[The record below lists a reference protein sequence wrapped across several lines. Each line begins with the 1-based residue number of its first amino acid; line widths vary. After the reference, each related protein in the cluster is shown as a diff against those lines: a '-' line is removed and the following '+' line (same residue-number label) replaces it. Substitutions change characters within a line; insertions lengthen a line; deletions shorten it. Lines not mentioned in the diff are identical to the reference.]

1 MRAYKENYGA
11 DADGNRG
18 VMQWV
23 YELESSDD
31 EEIISQIL
39 DTYPDADDRPYSM
52 VVTIDDVEFEI
63 DVCDYL

>member
-1 MRAYKENYGA
+1 MKCYKENYGA

-23 YELESSDD
+23 YELEPGDD
-31 EEIISQIL
+31 EEIIAQIL

-52 VVTIDDVEFEI
+52 VVDIDGVEFEI
-63 DVCDYL
+63 DVGDYL